1 MKNRRVH
8 AAALTAALLVG
19 LPATAVWSA
28 DKGEVDKAIA
38 AADEARKKAASVGG
52 EWRDTGKFIKE
63 AQALADEGKLDEA
76 LKLADKAKRQGEL
89 GYEQAMNEKDADMPA
104 YMRGGATAETAST
117 VSGAA
122 ATASEK
128 NKIAADLES
137 VDVVHNGQKITVVRG
152 HHKDATLPEEFTK
165 TERGCPPF
173 CVQPMTVAKGV
184 DTIGELE
191 MLDYLQKASNGDES
205 ILVVDSRT
213 PDWVMRG
220 TIPGSVNIPWN
231 TINVDKDGMFTD
243 PIRAEGANAIMA
255 KEFGVETKNK
265 RLDFSNAKTLVMF
278 CNGIWCPQSSIN
290 IKTLIKV
297 GYPAEKIK
305 WYRGGMQDW
314 VSVGLTTVKP

>member
-1 MKNRRVH
+1 MKIRRFF
-8 AAALTAALLVG
+8 AAALTAAILVG

-28 DKGEVDKAIA
+28 DKAEVEKAIE

-63 AQALADEGKLDEA
+63 AQKLAEEGKLDDA
-76 LKLADKAKRQGEL
+76 LELATKAKRQGEL
-89 GYEQAMNEKDADMPA
+89 GYEQALNEEGADMPA
-104 YMRGGATAETAST
+104 YMRGGAAMEVAAT

-122 ATASEK
+122 SAASEQ
-128 NKIAADLES
+128 NKIAADIES
-137 VDVVHNGQKITVVRG
+137 VEVTHNGETVTVVRG

-173 CVQPMTVAKGV
+173 CVQPMVVAKGV
-184 DTIGELE
+184 ETIGELE
-191 MLDYLQKASNGDES
+191 MLDYLLKVSDGDES
-205 ILVVDSRT
+205 ILVVDNRT

-220 TIPGSVNIPWN
+220 TIPGTVNIPWN
-231 TINVDKDGMFTD
+231 TINADKDGTFTD
-243 PIRAEGANAIMA
+243 PDRAEGLNEIME
-255 KEFGVETKNK
+255 KQFGVTTKNK
-265 RLDFSNAKTLVMF
+265 RLDFSKAKTLVMF

-290 IKTLIKV
+290 IKTLVKI

-314 VSVGLTTVKP
+314 VSVGLTTIKP